1 MYKKDNETFLIH
13 SVDCIDVKVDL
24 VSEETPVV
32 SEDYEN
38 IMDALVDIQENGDN
52 MMAGIW

>member
-1 MYKKDNETFLIH
+1 MKNFIPK
-13 SVDCIDVKVDL
+13 VDCIDVKADL
-24 VSEETPVV
+24 VSQETPVV
-32 SEDYEN
+32 SEDYDN